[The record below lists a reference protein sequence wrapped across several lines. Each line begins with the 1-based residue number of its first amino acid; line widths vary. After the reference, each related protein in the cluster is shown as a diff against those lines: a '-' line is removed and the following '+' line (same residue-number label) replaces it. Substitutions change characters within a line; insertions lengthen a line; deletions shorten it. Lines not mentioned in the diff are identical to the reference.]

1 MSGLVASL
9 DAMAR
14 HDFDVV
20 IFGREANARAV
31 AGTSRLWLSGT
42 RAFSPSCV
50 VVRATGAVH
59 VLANTDDVVPADFPV
74 DRLFGITWNPETLL
88 SRLVAIPGLTDART
102 AAVDGMTP
110 AMYALLRRAM
120 PNVRFV
126 SVHPLLTDLWRR
138 SDPERS
144 VGVSAAARV
153 ACDALA
159 AMVETLEPG
168 VQARA
173 LRSIFAQTSAAHG
186 VTTPAFEA
194 VSEPLAPG
202 ASTWIAPD
210 RALAAG
216 EVVVLRAGVLAGGW
230 EACLARTF
238 TVSDP
243 PRKLASPAGWDAV
256 IAESMPNTSAE
267 RLRDRGAIVYGIGR
281 GVEPWDDA
289 FVLRPGTVFALE
301 LRDDHCV
308 RQDVLYVTESGPEI
322 LTS

>member
-1 MSGLVASL
+1 MSGLVACL

-31 AGTSRLWLSGT
+31 ADTSRLWLSGT

-59 VLANTDDVVPADFPV
+59 VLANTDDAVPADFPV

-88 SRLVAIPGLTDART
+88 RRLVAIPGLTDART
-102 AAVDGMTP
+102 AAADGMTP
-110 AMYALLRRAM
+110 AMHALLTRAM
-120 PNVRFV
+120 PSVRFV

-144 VGVSAAARV
+144 AGVSAAAQV
-153 ACDALA
+153 ACDAFA
-159 AMVETLEPG
+159 AMVEILEPG
-168 VQARA
+168 VHSRA
-173 LRSIFAQTSAAHG
+173 LLSICAQASAAYG

-194 VSEPLAPG
+194 VSAPLEPG

-210 RALAAG
+210 RALAEG

-238 TVSDP
+238 TIADP
-243 PRKLASPAGWDAV
+243 PHDLAPPTGWDAV
-256 IAESMPNTSAE
+256 VAECLPNTSAE
-267 RLRDRGAIVYGIGR
+267 RLRDRGAIVYGVGR
-281 GVEPWDDA
+281 GVEPWDNA
-289 FVLRPGTVFALE
+289 FVLGPGTVLALE
-301 LRDDHCV
+301 LRDARCV
-308 RQDVLYVTESGPEI
+308 RQDVLHITESGPEI